1 MENDPIGRVNEKR
14 KEAKEAY
21 GSYGT
26 ASVEAMYTLESLR
39 RRRGVERSRSFKKM
53 MPKHFPDRRN
63 DRDSILRKL
72 KALPKGS
79 SKKIHCEAL

>member
-21 GSYGT
+21 GSYDT

-39 RRRGVERSRSFKKM
+39 RRRGVERSSSFKKM
-53 MPKHFPDRRN
+53 MPKYFPDLGS

-72 KALPKGS
+72 KALPKDN

>member
-1 MENDPIGRVNEKR
+1 MTRMEEKR

-26 ASVEAMYTLESLR
+26 ASVEAIVALQSLR
-39 RRRGVERSRSFKKM
+39 RRTEAERSRSFKEM
-53 MPKHFPDRRN
+53 MPEHFPVLGN
-63 DRDSILRKL
+63 DRDSSILRKL

-79 SKKIHCEAL
+79 SKKIHCEPL

>member
-1 MENDPIGRVNEKR
+1 MTQLEEKR
-14 KEAKEAY
+14 KAAKEAY

-26 ASVEAMYTLESLR
+26 ASVEAIDALQSLR
-39 RRRGVERSRSFKKM
+39 RRTEAERSRSFKEM
-53 MPKHFPDRRN
+53 MPKHFPDLGN

-79 SKKIHCEAL
+79 SKKIHCEPL